1 MLIAFAG
8 GGFQRMQRAFLLGS
22 REGIKVSWVPLF
34 SALPLAF
41 CLLAAGCSSSG
52 SGANAADMSGN
63 WQITLQGPTTT
74 HSQSGFLLQN
84 GNSVNG
90 QFLLS
95 GNCAGVGTVQGQ
107 TGNSSVSLTVN
118 QPAQIINLSGT
129 ADANGSSLS
138 GSYSILTG
146 GCGASE
152 VGTWAAIR
160 VAILTGSFTGT
171 FVSTASSVG
180 PVHFSGDVTQGQNV
194 GASSATLTGSMTSN
208 DAVCFRDA
216 SISGMI
222 SGTSALFTLT
232 SSQGLALGQ
241 FSGQMTSDGSSA
253 SGTYDFFNAQTPIPG
268 CPGGDSGTA
277 TLAIH
282 PAQ

>member
-1 MLIAFAG
+1 
-8 GGFQRMQRAFLLGS
+8 MQRAFLLRS
-22 REGIKVSWVPLF
+22 REGIKVSWIPLF
-34 SALPLAF
+34 SALLFAF

-52 SGANAADMSGN
+52 SSTNVADVAGN
-63 WQITLQGPTTT
+63 WQITLQGPTATY
-74 HSQSGFLLQN
+74 SQSGFLLQS
-84 GNSVNG
+84 GKSVNS

-95 GNCAGVGTVQGQ
+95 GSCAGVGAVQGQ
-107 TGNSSVSLTVN
+107 TENSSVSLTVN
-118 QPAQIINLSGT
+118 QPAQIINLSG
-129 ADANGSSLS
+129 APDANGSSLS

-152 VGTWAAIR
+152 VGTWAAIK

-171 FVSTASSVG
+171 FVSSASSVA
-180 PVHFSGDVTQGQNV
+180 PVHFSGNVTQGQNV
-194 GASSATLTGSMTSN
+194 GASSATLAGSMTSN

-232 SSQGLALGQ
+232 SPQGMALGQ
-241 FSGQMTSDGSSA
+241 FSGQLTSDATSA
-253 SGTYDFFNAQTPIPG
+253 MGTYDFFNAQTPIPG
-268 CPGGDSGTA
+268 CPHGDSGTA